1 MSSHFH
7 PDRVRERVGARMN
20 ADLRQ
25 VLHGLPPSLA
35 KSIAGEWRARIKRDT
50 LRDANLYAVKRAAEL
65 HKIRLPIGLDDDEL
79 RLKARELAKAAA
91 LDAGSPPEIV
101 LRSWERVPDLMAFKD
116 AWNKCRLDVFEGLA
130 KRVQSERW
138 WRRQLRRETLRAI
151 EVEHVRMGDVHRK
164 RDVYLKDESFARLRA
179 RQRAAQ
185 KSLQNAVAT
194 NESGLE
200 MTVAELAARS
210 VSNPA
215 IRRTELMVRVRGM
228 EEIADSMGWVGLFV
242 TITAPSRYH
251 PSSRKYDGHSPRD
264 THDLLMDQWK
274 RTRAMLGKLGIE
286 RMGVRVVEPHH
297 DGAPHWHMLLW
308 CDKRQRGA
316 LVRILRRYARETDKH
331 EPGAWKHRFTVKHID
346 RAKGSAVGYIAKYLS
361 KNIDGHAVGTDDE
374 SGLSAESGAERV
386 KAWANLHRVRQ
397 FQIIGAPSVTVWR
410 QLRKAPIA
418 ESQGHFFLHHIHV
431 AADIGDWSAYTRAVW
446 SVGGQF
452 KLKTEPLRNWVNTET
467 GETALPRNCYGEE
480 VKVPCAVVILDS
492 ENRTIERV
500 LTRRHEWTVEWHGKA
515 EGRAAWTRVNN
526 CNSPEEPHWQTG
538 DFRPAWADQA
548 TLQRLEALQ
557 RQYESDAAAA
567 QEVIKSTGPMQIR
580 LLPPVPESARRG
592 MWPIIREKEN
602 GCEAGRIEAEVQGL
616 DGGQHDDR
624 QAARGSLRGGG
635 GGACGIHGI
644 GLA

>member
-7 PDRVRERVGARMN
+7 PERVRERVSARMN

-65 HKIRLPIGLDDDEL
+65 HRMPLPIGQDDDGL
-79 RLKARELAKAAA
+79 RLLSKQLARDVAFVARNATARQIVEAA
-91 LDAGSPPEIV
+91 EI
-101 LRSWERVPDLMAFKD
+101 RVP
-116 AWNKCRLDVFEGLA
+116 GLPLLAGASQLPADKLEPIA

-418 ESQGHFFLHHIHV
+418 ESKGHFFLHHIHV

-452 KLKTEPLRNWVNTET
+452 RLKTELLQNWVNTET
-467 GETALPRNCYGEE
+467 GEVVLPQNCYGEP
-480 VKVPCAVVILDS
+480 VKVPCAVVILDR

-567 QEVIKSTGPMQIR
+567 QEVIKSTGPMQIH

-592 MWPIIREKEN
+592 MWPTIREKGN
-602 GCEAGRIEAEVQGL
+602 GCEAGRIEAEV
-616 DGGQHDDR
+616 
-624 QAARGSLRGGG
+624 
-635 GGACGIHGI
+635 
-644 GLA
+644 